1 MKKYFAVL
9 SNELIKAV
17 VNSDLS
23 STEIKILL
31 SLISLITP
39 EDKNFDTVE
48 IKMSEFCRYWNMSCG
63 GNQRKT
69 VKNAVEILQ
78 NSEFYLN
85 GDKKRWLTESST
97 IDGRKLLLQLDSSLS
112 EYLIELTA
120 CFTLLDMDIVS
131 TLKHKYSI
139 QTYMMLK
146 SVANQ
151 GFYNIGLADAF
162 KKICNNKY
170 KVKSQFIDNVLK
182 PTLEEIN
189 NKTDIIVSYNIKKPF
204 ARPEM
209 ITFNISNKKSISIT
223 KPKPKNS
230 LNNIKAISKPT
241 ERAFT
246 QSLYNP
252 YAKIDIFIDDSEYEE
267 TYKDDLLD
275 DFDLELV

>member
-23 STEIKILL
+23 STKIKILL

-39 EDKNFDTVE
+39 EDKNFNTVE

-97 IDGRKLLLQLDSSLS
+97 IDGGAMRLQLDTSLQKH
-112 EYLIELTA
+112 LLGLTS
-120 CFTLLDMDIVS
+120 CFTIIDMDIVS
-131 TLKHKYSI
+131 NLKLKYSI
-139 QTYMMLK
+139 RAYLLLK

-151 GFYNIGLADAF
+151 EFYNIELAKAF
-162 KKICNNKY
+162 KKI
-170 KVKSQFIDNVLK
+170 
-182 PTLEEIN
+182 
-189 NKTDIIVSYNIKKPF
+189 
-204 ARPEM
+204 
-209 ITFNISNKKSISIT
+209 
-223 KPKPKNS
+223 
-230 LNNIKAISKPT
+230 
-241 ERAFT
+241 
-246 QSLYNP
+246 
-252 YAKIDIFIDDSEYEE
+252 
-267 TYKDDLLD
+267 
-275 DFDLELV
+275 